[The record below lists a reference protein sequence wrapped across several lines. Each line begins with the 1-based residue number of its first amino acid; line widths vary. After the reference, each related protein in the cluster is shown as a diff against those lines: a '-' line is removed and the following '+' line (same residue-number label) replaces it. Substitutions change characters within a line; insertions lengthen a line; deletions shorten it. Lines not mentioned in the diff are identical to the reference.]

1 MGLFNLQYAAA
12 YALRAAEPH
21 FPFFAS
27 RHLLLTAPSVRSG
40 SIAAISL
47 GVLPSFWAR
56 MNVLSSYSDQGE
68 NFAEGVTSAAYSLRA
83 AVPWPCCLALF
94 NLIFTATSVLPGSI
108 AAISLNVL
116 PSLWAWM
123 KVSSSSTD
131 QGQDLPE
138 GVHSAAYS
146 LRAAVPWPC
155 CLALFNLIFT
165 APFVLPGS
173 IAAISLNV
181 LPSLW
186 AWMIV

>member
-68 NFAEGVTSAAYSLRA
+68 NFAEGVISATYALRV
-83 AVPWPCCLALF
+83 AVPAFPIFALF
-94 NLIFTATSVLPGSI
+94 HLVFTALSVLPGSI
-108 AAISLNVL
+108 AAISLSVL

-123 KVSSSSTD
+123 KVISSSSD
-131 QGQDLPE
+131 QGLGFSA
-138 GVHSAAYS
+138 GVHSAAAAYA
-146 LRAAVPWPC
+146 LRAAVPACPL
-155 CLALFNLIFT
+155 LASRHLCPT
-165 APFVLPGS
+165 THSVLPGI
-173 IAAISLNV
+173 IAAISSEFC
-181 LPSLW
+181 PPCGPG
-186 AWMIV
+186 